1 MSESINQ
8 ALMNVARQKFSN
20 PEGRVRWLETF
31 KSKGGAPSY
40 CQTMSQGKEWLYLEF
55 TNPPFEGGR
64 IGNFEYVESMENEEI
79 DLPFIYYREK
89 HIKVEDTTYKNE
101 VIFFTKSLKD
111 LRKNIRE
118 DEKDEANG
126 KNEQLVSVVVLKD
139 GQPFDCK
146 RGFIKISK
154 GRCSK

>member
-31 KSKGGAPSY
+31 KSKGDAPSY
-40 CQTMSQGKEWLYLEF
+40 CQTMSQGKEWLYLEY

-64 IGNFEYVESMENEEI
+64 IGNFEYVESMENEVI
-79 DLPFIYYREK
+79 DLPYIYYREK
-89 HIKVEDTTYKNE
+89 RVKVGEVTYKNE
-101 VIFFTKSLKD
+101 LIFFTRNLKD

-118 DEKDEANG
+118 DEKDKAG
-126 KNEQLVSVVVLKD
+126 RKNERIVSVVVLKD
-139 GQPFDCK
+139 GQPFDYK
-146 RGFIKISK
+146 RG
-154 GRCSK
+154 